1 MPGFKVRDAC
11 VPSEWKDLMEIVEL
25 VIGFS
30 IQVSMAA
37 KTRMMMHEGTG
48 LIPNLSTEQ
57 VRGMTP
63 HNKLKDVEELTLLDK
78 KGISTSLLT

>member
-1 MPGFKVRDAC
+1 MKIA
-11 VPSEWKDLMEIVEL
+11 EL

-37 KTRMMMHEGTG
+37 KTGVMMHEDTG
-48 LIPNLSTEQ
+48 LILNLSTEK

-63 HNKLKDVEELTLLDK
+63 HNRLKDVEDLTLLDK
-78 KGISTSLLT
+78 RGISTSLLTKSLWFDGQKIHCL